1 MIRNKKQLLK
11 LYPLSGILLD
21 LAEEALDF
29 LHPEKLIN
37 QHVKLKDGK
46 LVIDRKIFCLNKY
59 KRIFIVGAGKATYQM
74 AIAMNKLLKN
84 KITSGYINVPKS
96 ITKKIGKIVVNQAFH
111 PLPNSRGVVGAKKI
125 IELAINAKKDDLIIC
140 LLSGGGSALL
150 PLPHHDISLS
160 KKIILTK
167 KLLDCSADI
176 HEINCLRKHLS
187 SIKGGRLA
195 QAAWPATV
203 ISLCISD
210 VIGNDLNTIA
220 SGPTVAD
227 SSTGLEAQKI
237 LKKYKLFTEKLG
249 KIVRHNESPKKL
261 DKQKVFNYII
271 GNNEQVLK
279 YLIKTAKKNKL
290 NIKYLGA
297 QLNGE
302 AKKLAEKLASIAKKA
317 KKNTLIIGGGE
328 TTVKVKGNGYGGRN
342 QELILAILPHLA
354 NKITALSLATDGVDG
369 ITPKPVAG
377 AIIDD
382 KFKKIPCQKYLNN
395 NDSYTFLKKIHSLL
409 YTGLTGTN
417 VGDIIMLLKN

>member
-1 MIRNKKQLLK
+1 MIKNKTQLLK
-11 LYPLSGILLD
+11 LYPASGILFD
-21 LAEEALDF
+21 LAEQALDF
-29 LHPEKLIN
+29 LQPEKLIN
-37 QHVKLKDGK
+37 HHVQLKKNKLI
-46 LVIDRKIFCLNKY
+46 IDQKIFALNKY
-59 KRIFIVGAGKATYQM
+59 QRIFIIGAGKATYQM
-74 AIAMNKLLKN
+74 AFAINKLLKN
-84 KITSGYINVPKS
+84 RITSGYINVPKA
-96 ITKKIGKIVVNQAFH
+96 ITNKIGKIVVNQASH
-111 PLPNSRGVVGAKKI
+111 PLPNSRGVTGAKKI

-160 KKIILTK
+160 EKISLTK
-167 KLLDCSADI
+167 KLLACSADI

-195 QAAWPATV
+195 QAAWPATLV
-203 ISLCISD
+203 SLYISD
-210 VIGNDLNTIA
+210 VIGDDLNTIA

-227 SSTGLEAQKI
+227 PSTGLEAQEI
-237 LKKYKLFTEKLG
+237 LKKYKLYTEKLG

-290 NIKYLGA
+290 NITYLGA

-302 AKKLAEKLASIAKKA
+302 AKKLAGQLAKIAKNT

-328 TTVKVKGNGYGGRN
+328 TTVKIKGHGYGGRN
-342 QELILAILPHLA
+342 QEFILAIMPHLSE
-354 NKITALSLATDGVDG
+354 NITALSLATDGVDG
-369 ITPKPVAG
+369 FTPKPVAG
-377 AIIDD
+377 AIINN
-382 KFKKIPCQKYLNN
+382 KYKKLAYNKYLLN
-395 NDSYTFLKKIHSLL
+395 NDSYTFLNKIHSLL
-409 YTGLTGTN
+409 DTGLTGTN